1 MEGAGGGSD
10 GPRTIGDVIGER
22 LLGVLEAEE
31 EKLDRKLQALEDMD
45 EDDVERL
52 RARRLDQMKKFAKQ
66 KSEWLANGHG
76 EYRECDDQKRFFDEL
91 RAAPRAVIHFYR
103 PSTRRCE
110 IIDKHFYALAPKHIE
125 TKFLRVNAER
135 SPFLAERLHI
145 WMLPTIVC
153 CRDGKT
159 DHSIQCVLFAFATA
173 RERGRDALRDASA
186 PSLIIR
192 FNALPSLLYSPED
205 LMKWVGVTIFQRT

>member
-1 MEGAGGGSD
+1 MEAGGGAD

-159 DHSIQCVLFAFATA
+159 DHSIQCVAAAAFTPRAHARISLRPCTHVSTSRNPRPATLP
-173 RERGRDALRDASA
+173 RRSA
-186 PSLIIR
+186 
-192 FNALPSLLYSPED
+192 ED
-205 LMKWVGVTIFQRT
+205 LTSSAAATISRRT